1 MPRTVR
7 VRSAYKTA
15 YFWVTEE
22 VQPLWRRAQA
32 DRITLTYPVLPGA
45 NPGRFLQEAY
55 PLAAVFER
63 EGLLA
68 EFVAGTDSLPLYQA
82 TLWRGSQQL
91 WQGSCFTPLAERQS
105 PDGRTV
111 LAPTG
116 WLTVRAGSVTAHDQ
130 PVPTD
135 GELFWDWYNATVL
148 PAILELADQRDDG
161 LVFKNLSVHLHLSE
175 PDLALDV
182 LNERISMTEALTEE
196 IYFGTMD
203 ALKRHTST
211 PVSARHLTPGRIVPV
226 ARATPG
232 QDGLARVS
240 LTEWGDAPQES
251 SPVDPGLPA
260 DGGIRGVLLDR
271 PSPPARTWASAQTL
285 AKQHS
290 LEWHVPAHSMDGRP
304 IPVVLRATPG
314 TPDGVLVTAGQHA
327 NETTG
332 PVAAL
337 EFITELAS
345 TTANFAVIPLE
356 NPDGASLHR
365 ALTQIAPEHM
375 HHAARY
381 TSLGDDLESRLRQG
395 RPRWEARARAW
406 AQKETGASL
415 HLNLHGYPSH
425 EWVRPFSGY
434 APHGFESWALPA
446 GFITILWH
454 WPGHEVPA
462 RRMAEAIAQRL
473 ALDPEVAGHAARAL
487 RASSAHNLKPHY
499 ELIHGMPFILTEQP
513 AALCPITV
521 ITEAPDETI
530 YGAPF
535 RMFVKAH
542 LTVCAA
548 AVSHHLQVNK

>member
-1 MPRTVR
+1 
-7 VRSAYKTA
+7 
-15 YFWVTEE
+15 
-22 VQPLWRRAQA
+22 
-32 DRITLTYPVLPGA
+32 
-45 NPGRFLQEAY
+45 
-55 PLAAVFER
+55 
-63 EGLLA
+63 
-68 EFVAGTDSLPLYQA
+68 
-82 TLWRGSQQL
+82 
-91 WQGSCFTPLAERQS
+91 
-105 PDGRTV
+105 
-111 LAPTG
+111 
-116 WLTVRAGSVTAHDQ
+116 
-130 PVPTD
+130 
-135 GELFWDWYNATVL
+135 
-148 PAILELADQRDDG
+148 
-161 LVFKNLSVHLHLSE
+161 
-175 PDLALDV
+175 
-182 LNERISMTEALTEE
+182 
-196 IYFGTMD
+196 
-203 ALKRHTST
+203 
-211 PVSARHLTPGRIVPV
+211 
-226 ARATPG
+226 
-232 QDGLARVS
+232 
-240 LTEWGDAPQES
+240 
-251 SPVDPGLPA
+251 
-260 DGGIRGVLLDR
+260 
-271 PSPPARTWASAQTL
+271 
-285 AKQHS
+285 
-290 LEWHVPAHSMDGRP
+290 MDGRP